1 MVDLSRKLKRRVINA
16 RRKKMSFLELPGNSE
31 CSYMIHRLAVWMSMF
46 VGVKST
52 PLRLVIVTSSS
63 EKATS

>member
-1 MVDLSRKLKRRVINA
+1 MHEE
-16 RRKKMSFLELPGNSE
+16 KMSFLELPGNSE

-46 VGVKST
+46 LGVKST
-52 PLRLVIVTSSS
+52 PLQIVIVTSSS

>member
-1 MVDLSRKLKRRVINA
+1 MHEE
-16 RRKKMSFLELPGNSE
+16 KMSFLELPGNSE

-46 VGVKST
+46 LDVKST
-52 PLRLVIVTSSS
+52 PFRIVIVTSSS